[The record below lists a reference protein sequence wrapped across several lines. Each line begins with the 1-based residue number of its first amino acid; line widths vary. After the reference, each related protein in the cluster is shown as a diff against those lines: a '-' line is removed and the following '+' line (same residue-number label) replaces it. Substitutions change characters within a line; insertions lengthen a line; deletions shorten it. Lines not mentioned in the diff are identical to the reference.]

1 MNAIKMDPEWEE
13 KLLNR
18 FLTYVKIYST
28 SDPESE
34 KTPSTEQQ
42 WDMINLLYNEL
53 KEIGLED
60 VSKDEN
66 GYVYG
71 FIPATVDEEVSQI
84 GFVSHFDS
92 SPDFNGKNV
101 NPQIWENYNGET
113 LILNKETNFQL
124 SVEKFPELKQYK
136 GKTLITTDGTSL
148 LSADD
153 KAGIAEIITA
163 AEYLIAHPE
172 IKHGRISVGFTPDEE
187 IGRGADLF
195 DVKKFNAKWAY
206 TMDGGE
212 IGELEYENFNAAG
225 AVVKIHGLSVHPG
238 SSYGKMIN
246 AGLIAAEFIESLPK
260 NETPATTQ
268 DYEGFFHLTG
278 ITADVSEAKLQYII
292 RDHDFDKYQNRWKL
306 MEQKVEALNEK
317 YGKGI
322 AEIEIK
328 EQYLNMRKH
337 IEDKMYII
345 DYAKKAMELSGVKP
359 NIKAIRGGTDGAR
372 LSYMGLPCPNIFAG
386 GHNFHGPYEYV
397 PLQSMTQA
405 TNVILNI
412 AQLVAEKK

>member
-1 MNAIKMDPEWEE
+1 MNAIVLDKNWEK
-13 KLLNR
+13 KLLDR

-34 KTPSTEQQ
+34 TTPSTPQQ
-42 WDMINLLYNEL
+42 WDMINYLYEEL
-53 KEIGLED
+53 KNIGLEN
-60 VSKDEN
+60 VTKDEN

-71 FIPATVDEEVSQI
+71 FVPSTVDHEVSQV

-101 NPQIWENYNGET
+101 RPQIWENYDGGD
-113 LILNKETNFQL
+113 LVLNKETNFIL
-124 SVEKFPELKQYK
+124 SSTKFKEMVQYK
-136 GKTLITTDGTSL
+136 GQTLITTDGTSL

-153 KAGIAEIITA
+153 KAGIAEIVTA
-163 AEYLIAHPE
+163 AEYLVAHPE

-195 DVKKFNAKWAY
+195 NVEKFGAEWAY

-212 IGELEYENFNAAG
+212 IGELEFENFNAAG

-238 SSYGKMIN
+238 YSFGKMVN
-246 AGLIAAEFIESLPK
+246 AGLLAAEFIQSLPA
-260 NETPATTQ
+260 NETPATTVG
-268 DYEGFFHLTG
+268 YEGFFHLTDV
-278 ITADVSEAKLQYII
+278 TADVSEAKLLYII
-292 RDHDFDKYQNRWKL
+292 RDHDDAKYEVRCGL
-306 MEQKVEALNEK
+306 LEQKVAEFNAK
-317 YGKGI
+317 YGEGTF
-322 AEIEIK
+322 ELEIK
-328 EQYLNMRKH
+328 EQYRNMRQM
-337 IEDKMYII
+337 IEDKMYIV
-345 DYAKKAMELSGVKP
+345 DFAEEAMKLSGVKP

-397 PLQSMTQA
+397 PLQSMTKA
-405 TNVILNI
+405 TEVIVNLV
-412 AQLVAEKK
+412 QLVAKK